1 MIPPMTAPW
10 PLECDLQLCRETWNS
25 SISEERQRLCEI
37 SGDDVVMYFKVA
49 EAFLKNKTS
58 NLYELASERTAAI
71 ALETRKCGLTHV
83 LWETA
88 RPRSAR
94 MDLDFCA
101 DPKAVDFIFSKSARD
116 FDSFFRAIGVSQS
129 GIPRGGTE
137 EASTTWE
144 GFRKDFF
151 AVMLSQLIVRCRKKR
166 ERDLLL
172 LLTAVETV
180 ADLPAMRLW
189 PSKKRLLELR
199 KLWSALS
206 PKERVSACKVE
217 GASCWLVRAT
227 EMLAGSCMT
236 KACLKS
242 GLFRRGSLDSAEYER
257 LKVGFFEGS
266 GCHDKVELL
275 QMTEDFASSTGAL
288 EHLLKH
294 AVKKSGDRD
303 AIVSIALVA
312 SQASVSVA
320 QTDLPVD
327 LSVGWKHVAR
337 VTCTLT
343 LASLERFFDARQRRE
358 AQLLQDMEMEALRLR
373 EKETARRSSR
383 REKRRIASNHV
394 PLERHLSKVMVP
406 EILWERHIY
415 NVVRTFVDVEDESP
429 SIAVKKFR
437 RCTSSFL

>member
-1 MIPPMTAPW
+1 MTAPW
-10 PLECDLQLCRETWNS
+10 PLDCDLQLCRETWNS
-25 SISEERQRLCEI
+25 STSEERQRLCEI

-49 EAFLKNKTS
+49 EAFLKNKTC
-58 NLYELASERTAAI
+58 NLYEIASERIAAI
-71 ALETRKCGLTHV
+71 AWESRKCGLMHV

-88 RPRSAR
+88 RPRSAM

-101 DPKAVDFIFSKSARD
+101 DPKSVDFIFAKSARN
-116 FDSFFRAIGVSQS
+116 FDSFFRAIGVSQR
-129 GIPRGGTE
+129 GIPRCGSE

-166 ERDLLL
+166 DGDLLL
-172 LLTAVETV
+172 LLKAVETV
-180 ADLPAMRLW
+180 ADLPATRLW

-227 EMLAGSCMT
+227 EMLADSCMT

-242 GLFRRGSLDSAEYER
+242 GLFQRGSLDSAEYER
-257 LKVGFFEGS
+257 LKLGSFEGS

-294 AVKKSGDRD
+294 AVKMSGDRD

-343 LASLERFFDARQRRE
+343 LASLERFFDAWQRRE
-358 AQLLQDMEMEALRLR
+358 AQRLQTMEMEALRLR
-373 EKETARRSSR
+373 EKETARKSSR
-383 REKRRIASNHV
+383 REKRRLASSHV
-394 PLERHLSKVMVP
+394 ATECHLSEATVP
-406 EILWERHIY
+406 KILWERHLY
-415 NVVRTFVDVEDESP
+415 NVVRTFVDVEDES
-429 SIAVKKFR
+429 SSSVDMKKLR
-437 RCTSSFL
+437 KCTSSFL